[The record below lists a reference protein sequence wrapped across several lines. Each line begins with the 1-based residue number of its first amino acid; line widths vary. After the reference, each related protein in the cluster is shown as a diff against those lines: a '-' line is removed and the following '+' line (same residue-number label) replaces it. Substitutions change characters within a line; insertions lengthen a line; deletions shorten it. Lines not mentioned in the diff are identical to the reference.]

1 MLRQRRKAAQRYNKK
16 SDRAR
21 NPPFFLP
28 PSPQKRFFSCISAP
42 QCPLPPTT
50 PPSFAPYKALR
61 WHKTFMGVNSSR
73 DEHSLHHFDK
83 NLSYLR

>member
-1 MLRQRRKAAQRYNKK
+1 MLRQSRKAAQRYNKK

-42 QCPLPPTT
+42 QCPLLPHYT
-50 PPSFAPYKALR
+50 PLLRALQGTPLAQNIYGCQFITR
-61 WHKTFMGVNSSR
+61 
-73 DEHSLHHFDK
+73 
-83 NLSYLR
+83 